1 MLENQRRMSRGIPGC
16 PVTRMSTSEEFFQV
30 LDRETK
36 ESKYLPLWVGELYLE
51 YHRGT
56 YTSMAR
62 NKRYNRKSELAYQSE
77 ETYAMMDKL
86 LLGGEY
92 PKEELR
98 EGWQEIL
105 LNQFHDILPGSSIK
119 EVYEDSQQSYEK
131 ILKDSRRR
139 TENSL
144 RNLTAHIDAPQHSVA
159 VFNPNS
165 FEGP

>member
-1 MLENQRRMSRGIPGC
+1 
-16 PVTRMSTSEEFFQV
+16 MSTAEEFFQV
-30 LDRETK
+30 LERETR

-62 NKRYNRKSELAYQSE
+62 NKRYNRKSELAYQNE
-77 ETYAMMDKL
+77 ETYAMMDRL
-86 LLGGEY
+86 LSGGRY

-119 EVYEDSQQSYEK
+119 EVYQDSQKSYEK
-131 ILKDSRRR
+131 ILGDSRRR
-139 TENSL
+139 TDHSL
-144 RNLTAHIDAPQHSVA
+144 KNLTAHIDVPLHSVV

-165 FEGP
+165 FVVPGIVCFTCPEDMEKPVLWDG